1 MDDEVE
7 YTAAEQAEIDDA
19 NALAADI
26 KWLMSNDQF
35 KRVIL
40 DRYIN
45 QTSLTIG
52 SNFSGQQAEIE
63 ALKAVS
69 GLNYFLETNK

>member
-1 MDDEVE
+1 MDEITE
-7 YTAAEQAEIDDA
+7 EEQIEMEQAKQL
-19 NALAADI
+19 ALDI
-26 KWLMSNDQF
+26 KWLENNDQF

-45 QTSLTIG
+45 QTALVIG
-52 SNFSGQQAEIE
+52 SNFSGQEAEAE

-69 GLNYFLETNK
+69 GLKYFLDTNK

>member
-1 MDDEVE
+1 MPNLDP
-7 YTAAEQAEIDDA
+7 TAEELELLEEQKLQEDLDFLLR
-19 NALAADI
+19 NP
-26 KWLMSNDQF
+26 QF

-45 QTSLTIG
+45 QTALVVGANFTG
-52 SNFSGQQAEIE
+52 SEQEAE

-69 GLNYFLETNK
+69 HLNMFIAANK